1 MLIDILSTIA
11 VITAMLLIRSIVE
24 IFPSLMACLSRAKE
38 CFNLESSI
46 KLSRDRDLV
55 ACAMILPF
63 CLAMY
68 RFQLTGAGFMYGF
81 SEDIRLTALIVLF
94 LLYILFRY
102 AVFFLFRPQ
111 RIPQKTYQT
120 AGKAA
125 HTYFIILTLIILAA
139 GGAMSLLKVDQT
151 VITTAILWLSTGIYS
166 IFLLRKL
173 QIFMTSCSVFAA
185 FLYLCALEIIPT
197 GTLVVSAI
205 IF

>member
-1 MLIDILSTIA
+1 MLLNILSTSA
-11 VITAMLLIRSIVE
+11 VIVAMLLIRSIVE

-38 CFNLESSI
+38 CFNLESSV

-81 SEDIRLTALIVLF
+81 SEDVRLIGLIALF
-94 LLYILFRY
+94 MLYILFRY
-102 AVFFLFRPQ
+102 AVFYLFRPQ
-111 RIPQKTYQT
+111 RISKKTYQT
-120 AGKAA
+120 AGNAA
-125 HTYFIILTLIILAA
+125 HTYFIILTFIILAT
-139 GGAMSLLKVDQT
+139 GGIMSFIEADQT
-151 VITTAILWLSTGIYS
+151 VIRSAIIWLSAGIYGL
-166 IFLLRKL
+166 FLLRKL

>member
-1 MLIDILSTIA
+1 MLLNILSTSA
-11 VITAMLLIRSIVE
+11 VIVAMLLIRSIVE

-38 CFNLESSI
+38 CFNLESSV

-81 SEDIRLTALIVLF
+81 SEDVRLIGLIALF
-94 LLYILFRY
+94 MLYILFRY
-102 AVFFLFRPQ
+102 AVFYLFRPQ
-111 RIPQKTYQT
+111 RISKKTYQT
-120 AGKAA
+120 AGNAA
-125 HTYFIILTLIILAA
+125 HTYFIILTFIILAT
-139 GGAMSLLKVDQT
+139 GGIMSFIEADQT
-151 VITTAILWLSTGIYS
+151 VIRSAIIWLSAGIYGL
-166 IFLLRKL
+166 FLLRKL
-173 QIFMTSCSVFAA
+173 QIFMTSCSVFTA